1 MAAAAGA
8 TGIRSWLQAQ
18 HLTWLTPK
26 RMQTA
31 TLALFIAAFGISSI
45 GLSGSSPVPAKH
57 AAPVRLAPR

>member
-1 MAAAAGA
+1 
-8 TGIRSWLQAQ
+8 
-18 HLTWLTPK
+18 
-26 RMQTA
+26 MQTA